1 MNRFLSSRT
10 DEDPIFQGNVKLINT
25 IEKDGILVK
34 DDIIVEKIG
43 KNIEAAKW
51 IFDHS
56 IEKTVWGIQMT
67 TSVLSGRYGMYPISA
82 GLHFSV
88 VTGDFWYYTK
98 DLIKLWKEKKLDWV
112 FHSKGNRRTKIRVRW
127 TTHEE
132 IDLSYT
138 DSRIFT
144 ISGNTYSVWEID
156 GRVKD
161 IGSVKAIISVGIS
174 GRRYYVTN
182 HRNWKAKRILE
193 IYMEHLG
200 IEVIHRD
207 FKQERG

>member
-1 MNRFLSSRT
+1 M
-10 DEDPIFQGNVKLINT
+10 
-25 IEKDGILVK
+25 
-34 DDIIVEKIG
+34 
-43 KNIEAAKW
+43 
-51 IFDHS
+51 
-56 IEKTVWGIQMT
+56 
-67 TSVLSGRYGMYPISA
+67 
-82 GLHFSV
+82 
-88 VTGDFWYYTK
+88 
-98 DLIKLWKEKKLDWV
+98 
-112 FHSKGNRRTKIRVRW
+112 RW

-138 DSRIFT
+138 DSWIFT